1 MELNEQQNTTNQEQS
16 LVTTTAPVP
25 PTAVPSTATVSPTT
39 EAPPPAEPTAPP
51 ETEPLTIEPLTME
64 APATDSPAVESPAAD
79 SPITEP
85 PLAVPAP
92 IGALSQVRFRDFKLP
107 EALLKAFD
115 DLGFE
120 YCTPIQAQSIPI
132 TLAGHDIT
140 GKAQTGTGKTA
151 AFLTAIIADL
161 LNNPLDEERYVGE
174 PRALIIAPTR
184 ELVMQIAKDA
194 KLLIKHTNLR
204 IQTLVGGMDYTKQLQ
219 ELERGIVDIVVAT
232 PGRLIDFVGN
242 KAIWLGMVELLVIDE
257 ADRMLDMGFIPQVRQ
272 IIAQTPRKE
281 CRQTMLFSAT
291 FTDDI
296 LTLAERWAFDPVK
309 VEVAS
314 QRQTTDNVKQLVY
327 LVTTDQKYPLLYNLI
342 QSDEGERV
350 IVFTNRRDQARK
362 LADNLHRNGIKV
374 GLLSGE
380 VSQPKRVRTLEEF
393 RTAEILVLVA
403 TDVAGRGL
411 HIDDISHVVN
421 FALPEEPEDYVH
433 RIGRTGRAG
442 ATGTSISFACEDDS
456 FLLPGIEAKIGMPL
470 PCEHPTED
478 MLKTPPPFSLPSK
491 FKAEDMDGGGGRK
504 SSGGGQGRGGQS
516 RGGSSGGS
524 RDRGGRPRR

>member
-1 MELNEQQNTTNQEQS
+1 MELNEQPQES
-16 LVTTTAPVP
+16 TPDPTLVP
-25 PTAVPSTATVSPTT
+25 PPPAGAAVAEASATPLVEPVAVPS
-39 EAPPPAEPTAPP
+39 
-51 ETEPLTIEPLTME
+51 
-64 APATDSPAVESPAAD
+64 
-79 SPITEP
+79 
-85 PLAVPAP
+85 PAP
-92 IGALSQVRFRDFKLP
+92 IGSLSNVRFRDFKLP
-107 EALLKAFD
+107 EALLKAYD

-120 YCTPIQAQSIPI
+120 FCTPIQAQSIPI
-132 TLAGHDIT
+132 TLDGHDIV

-151 AFLTAIIADL
+151 AFLTTVITDL
-161 LNNPLDEERYVGE
+161 LHNPLDEERYVGE

-194 KLLIKHTNLR
+194 KALLKYTPLKIV
-204 IQTLVGGMDYTKQLQ
+204 TLVGGMDYGKQQQ
-219 ELERGIVDIVVAT
+219 ELERGIIDIVVAT
-232 PGRLIDFVGN
+232 PGRLLDFVGN
-242 KAIWLGMVELLVIDE
+242 KVLWLGMVEMLVIDE

-272 IIAQTPRKE
+272 IIGNTPRKE

-291 FTDDI
+291 FTNDI
-296 LTLAERWAFDPVK
+296 LTLAERWALDPIK

-314 QRQTTDNVKQLVY
+314 PRQTTDNVKQVVY

-350 IVFTNRRDQARK
+350 IVFTNRRDQARQ
-362 LADNLHRNGIKV
+362 LADNLHRNGISV

-393 RTAEILVLVA
+393 RTAKIQVLVA

-470 PCEHPTED
+470 PCEHPSIE
-478 MLKTPPPFSLPSK
+478 LLHSPPPFTKPS
-491 FKAEDMDGGGGRK
+491 FFRAEDSEGRK
-504 SSGGGQGRGGQS
+504 GGDGHRRGGQ
-516 RGGSSGGS
+516 
-524 RDRGGRPRR
+524 RDRGKRRH

>member
-1 MELNEQQNTTNQEQS
+1 MEQ
-16 LVTTTAPVP
+16 P
-25 PTAVPSTATVSPTT
+25 
-39 EAPPPAEPTAPP
+39 
-51 ETEPLTIEPLTME
+51 
-64 APATDSPAVESPAAD
+64 ESPAI
-79 SPITEP
+79 PTPEP
-85 PLAVPAP
+85 TPAP
-92 IGALSQVRFRDFKLP
+92 AASPAAPSALSTVRFRDFKLP
-107 EALLKAFD
+107 EALLRAYD

-120 YCTPIQAQSIPI
+120 FCTPIQAQSIPI
-132 TLAGHDIT
+132 TLQGHDIT

-151 AFLTAIIADL
+151 AFLTAIITDL
-161 LNNPLDEERYVGE
+161 VNNPLDEERYVGE

-194 KLLIKHTNLR
+194 KALCKYTNLK
-204 IQTLVGGMDYTKQLQ
+204 IVTLVGGMDYQRQLQ
-219 ELERGIVDIVVAT
+219 DLERGICDICVAT
-232 PGRLIDFVGN
+232 PGRLIDFIGQ
-242 KAIWLGMVELLVIDE
+242 KAIWLGMVEMLVLDE

-296 LTLAERWAFDPVK
+296 LTLAERWALDPVK

-314 QRQTTDNVKQLVY
+314 PRQTTDNVKQVVY

-342 QSDEGERV
+342 QTDEGERV

-362 LADNLHRNGIKV
+362 LADNLHRNGTKV

-393 RTAEILVLVA
+393 RTAEIQVLVA

-421 FALPEEPEDYVH
+421 FTLPEEPEDYVH
-433 RIGRTGRAG
+433 RIGRTGRAS
-442 ATGTSISFACEDDS
+442 AKGTSISFACEDDS
-456 FLLPGIEAKIGMPL
+456 FLLPGIEAKIGMKL
-470 PCEHPTED
+470 PCEY
-478 MLKTPPPFSLPSK
+478 PPPELLKEPPAFTQPSK
-491 FKAEDMDGGGGRK
+491 FKPEPGDERRGGGG
-504 SSGGGQGRGGQS
+504 GPGR
-516 RGGSSGGS
+516 GS
-524 RDRGGRPRR
+524 RDRDRGRGPRRH